1 MTTDSAIH
9 HFSKDGSST
18 LYSNQFGQFYHNP
31 NGAVSESNHVF
42 FDVPN
47 VDEALKREQDS
58 LTFFEVGFGTG
69 LNLLLLMDRYLKLT
83 LNIPIHFYSVEAFP
97 VGQEVAENFNF
108 GKFLAHPELQQII
121 PDIFGKLEE
130 GMNNF
135 NPLPGKNIQV
145 HLFQGYFDELTEIE
159 HKADFI
165 FHDAFSPEVNPE
177 LWTVHAF
184 QKLASFSKPQAVL
197 ATYCASSKARAA
209 MAKAGWKLAKA
220 QGALGKREMTVASL
234 DEYQLTHLKR
244 VNEARLIERFDA
256 GEFDERPTIEDP

>member
-1 MTTDSAIH
+1 MTTDSTTH

-42 FDVPN
+42 FDVPS
-47 VDEALKREQDS
+47 VDENLKREQVS

-69 LNLLLLMDRYLKLT
+69 LNLLLLMDRYLKLK

-97 VGQEVAENFNF
+97 VSQKLAENFNF
-108 GKFLAHPELQQII
+108 GEFLSHPELQQII
-121 PDIFGKLEE
+121 PDIFGKLKP

-135 NPLPGKNIQV
+135 NPLPGKNFQI

-159 HKADFI
+159 QKADFI

-177 LWTVHAF
+177 LWTVRTF
-184 QKLASFSKPQAVL
+184 QLLASFSKPQVVL
-197 ATYCASSKARAA
+197 STYCASSKARAA

-234 DEYQLTHLKR
+234 NEDQLIHLKR
-244 VNEARLIERFDA
+244 VNEARLIERFDS
-256 GEFDERPTIEDP
+256 GEFERTI